1 MPSSKG
7 FARRSSRERRAPALW
22 RGGEVQLDRLAAGAR
37 ARLDGELSGTGLEEQ
52 RRGLLGAVDADP
64 GAQHPAARAVATRL
78 VRCQSEALT
87 HHASTLAAA
96 RRAVNRKCE
105 LNELR
110 AEIASL
116 RLLVQKRKPRR
127 NGKAEERQP
136 EVEALIA

>member
-1 MPSSKG
+1 
-7 FARRSSRERRAPALW
+7 
-22 RGGEVQLDRLAAGAR
+22 
-37 ARLDGELSGTGLEEQ
+37 
-52 RRGLLGAVDADP
+52 
-64 GAQHPAARAVATRL
+64 